1 MPDDATIPDAREL
14 LSPQLLEQ
22 AAADTKR
29 VWSVHALCTASD
41 PEIFFPPSD
50 SPATQAPQICAQ
62 CPVRGSCL
70 SYAVAADEP
79 FGIWGG
85 LNARERRHLRR
96 QLQRRNTAAAA
107 AARRT
112 A

>member
-14 LSPQLLEQ
+14 LSPPLLEQ

-41 PEIFFPPSD
+41 PGIFFPPSD
-50 SPATQAPQICAQ
+50 SPATQARQICAQ

-70 SYAVAADEP
+70 AYAVAADEP

-85 LNARERRHLRR
+85 LNPRERRHLRR
-96 QLQRRNTAAAA
+96 QLQRRKTAAAA
-107 AARRT
+107 TTRRT